1 MKKLNKFLIL
11 SLLSF
16 AVLFYG
22 CEDRSDLTAPVVKT
36 GNADFSRFVVV
47 GNSLSAGYQNG
58 TLYESS
64 QKYSFGKLIADQVG
78 AKYEQPIISDPG
90 TGGRLEISGFNA
102 DGTPNIVRNPNK
114 GAPTNLNYSAPY
126 NNLGIPG
133 EWLPDAL
140 SATDSNSCITG
151 QAGSPN
157 PYFNLVLRG
166 IGTQM
171 RQALMQHP
179 TFIIFWLGNNDILAH
194 AATGGVAPY
203 TPEATFELVYNMAMD
218 SLATDSTAKV
228 VVANIPY
235 VTSTPYF
242 TTIGPK
248 VGLAIKPLVDD
259 SLVIDDS
266 LLVGGLY
273 YQKSIDV
280 GAVPVTQFA
289 TPKDLI
295 AGNVILTLAG
305 SQFAGMIG
313 DTTGLSAAYYQ
324 SIGIDPT
331 AVGVDVTKP
340 FGLHPQNPFPNPY
353 TLDGDELAN
362 IKSVIDSYNAT
373 IQAAAES
380 HGFALVDINTFFNG
394 VASSGYISNG
404 ITFTSAYISGNTFAL
419 DGVHPTTRGYGIIA
433 NQFIMEI
440 NKAFNAQIPL
450 VDVATL
456 PNSILLKGFYPQ
468 KGIVNGFPHI
478 DPSIQYKVQF

>member
-11 SLLSF
+11 SLLSL
-16 AVLFYG
+16 AALFYG
-22 CEDRSDLTAPVVKT
+22 CEDRSDLTAPTVNT
-36 GNADFSRFVVV
+36 GSVDFSRFVVV

-64 QKYSFGKLIADQVG
+64 QKYSYGKLIADQVG

-90 TGGRLEISGFNA
+90 TGDRLEISGFNA

-114 GAPTNLNYSAPY
+114 GAPTNLNYPAPY

-140 SATDSNSCITG
+140 SATDSNNCITG

-166 IGTQM
+166 SGTQM
-171 RQALMQHP
+171 HQALAQKP

-203 TPEATFELVYNMAMD
+203 TPEATFDYVYKIALD
-218 SLATDSTAKV
+218 SLATANDSTAKI

-248 VGLAIKPLVDD
+248 VGLAIKPAVDAG
-259 SLVIDDS
+259 LAV
-266 LLVGGLY
+266 GLY
-273 YQKSIDV
+273 YQKSTDI
-280 GAVPVTQFA
+280 GAVPATQFA
-289 TPKDLI
+289 TPDDLF

-324 SIGIDPT
+324 SIGVDPT

-362 IKSVIDSYNAT
+362 IKNVIDSYNTSIAT
-373 IQAAAES
+373 LAGA

-394 VASSGYISNG
+394 VATSGYVSNG
-404 ITFTSAYISGNTFAL
+404 LTFSSAYITGNTFGL

-433 NQFIMEI
+433 NQFIKVI
-440 NKAFNAQIPL
+440 NSTFNAQIPL

-468 KGIVNGFPHI
+468 KGIGNGFPRI